1 MVKDTLL
8 FVVVGCDFGR
18 AQSLKHRALG
28 HPVEILAS
36 GSKLLSYEPGRG
48 LHLEERQ
55 SFFQIS
61 CPKPLSPQG
70 QAWLLLE
77 QGNQPVSICA
87 PCVSEQKPS
96 VVLGGLCLSRQP
108 GPVGEPQGWLSWCRA
123 VVSWVGSSILTHW
136 FFTRFALFPAPG
148 SCSCRA
154 WQRISRLPPSS
165 CIAHSWLFVA
175 ANDLLQRVLWK
186 VKHYP
191 VVCFFILPWKT
202 ASKLL
207 ITWCKIFIVLEILVN
222 TCCKQQYK
230 YCLQPCEAF

>member
-1 MVKDTLL
+1 MTVCLAVVISLPGISAGLCSLHCLQFPLDMVKDTLL
-8 FVVVGCDFGR
+8 FVVVGRDFGR
-18 AQSLKHRALG
+18 AVSLKHRALG

-108 GPVGEPQGWLSWCRA
+108 GPVGEPQGWLSWCTELWYLGL
-123 VVSWVGSSILTHW
+123 VVPFSLTGSSPGL
-136 FFTRFALFPAPG
+136 LFSLLQG
-148 SCSCRA
+148 
-154 WQRISRLPPSS
+154 
-165 CIAHSWLFVA
+165 VA
-175 ANDLLQRVLWK
+175 AAGLDRGFHGCHLPLVLLTPDYL
-186 VKHYP
+186 
-191 VVCFFILPWKT
+191 
-202 ASKLL
+202 
-207 ITWCKIFIVLEILVN
+207 
-222 TCCKQQYK
+222 
-230 YCLQPCEAF
+230 